1 MQIINAYFPGPNN
14 YSMCIQLIKR
24 YKLKYKI
31 YNNEIEI
38 SNNEIEISNDEIELK
53 TL

>member
-1 MQIINAYFPGPNN
+1 
-14 YSMCIQLIKR
+14 MCIQLIKR

-53 TL
+53 TLYCYYLNFKSLF